1 MQKLKFIIPAV
12 LLLLGI
18 ALYFFGPPPEEEV
31 VRVDMSKRVEIRV
44 PEPEPAITYAYLPQY
59 SHRISYLRHNRL
71 IEYLSKTTGLS
82 IRQVFPDTFEEHR
95 RMVESGEIDISFS
108 NPVTYTRIAQSGARA
123 FARIIEPSGSPTF
136 KGQIITR
143 RDNRYIHKL
152 KDCIGKSWIAV
163 DQLSA
168 GGYLYPLGLFI
179 DNGIN
184 ATDFK
189 DISFAPGPGGK
200 QEKVALAVY
209 AGKYD
214 FGSIREGTLDV
225 VRDKINVD
233 KIRIVAETKSY
244 PGWVYA
250 ARRGLDKEV
259 IRKISKAMFNLS
271 MDHPVQAGILRQAG
285 MRGIIPAKD
294 SDYDSVRSLI
304 RELGLRNLYGWQ
316 GGQND

>member
-1 MQKLKFIIPAV
+1 MQKLKYILPAV

-18 ALYFFGPPPEEEV
+18 AFYFFGSAPEEKIV
-31 VRVDMSKRVEIRV
+31 HVDMSVREEIRV

-59 SHRISYLRHNRL
+59 SHKVSHQRHNRL
-71 IEYLSKTTGLS
+71 IEYLSKETGLS

-95 RMVESGEIDISFS
+95 RMVASGEIDISFS
-108 NPVTYTRIAQSGARA
+108 NPMTYIRIAQTGARA

-136 KGQIITR
+136 RGQIITR
-143 RDNRYIHKL
+143 SDNRSIHKL

-163 DQLSA
+163 DPLSA
-168 GGYLYPLGLFI
+168 GGYLYALGLFLE
-179 DNGIN
+179 NGIN
-184 ATDFK
+184 ATDFRE
-189 DISFAPGPGGK
+189 ISFAPGPGGK

-233 KIRIVAETKSY
+233 KIKIVAETKPY

-250 ARRGLDKEV
+250 ARRGMDPDV
-259 IRKISKAMFNLS
+259 IDRISVAMFKLS
-271 MDHPVQAGILRQAG
+271 MDDPAQAAILNRAG
-285 MRGIIPAKD
+285 MRGIIPAQD
-294 SDYDSVRSLI
+294 SDYDSVRDLI
-304 RELGLRNLYGWQ
+304 KELGLRNLYGGQ
-316 GGQND
+316 GRTE